1 MRVLVVDQVIDD
13 LEVFEVLILAMP
25 LLKAR
30 LDQLL

>member
-13 LEVFEVLILAMP
+13 LEVCEVLILAMP